1 MKILLTLLLLIPS
14 LSWGK
19 YLECKKIDYEY
30 REKEG
35 STDGK
40 LFAYKTYDEDASE
53 YLYIYDGRIKTA
65 IATPDKME
73 SEEIQKFYNDNSIKN
88 VILFED
94 KYFDD
99 IAGDTYDKENTNERL
114 ENLHIGFDFME
125 EIVNLS
131 LLKNEGRKNKL
142 DKFIVFKPH
151 NHWEGRYGVK
161 TRWIIIN
168 RYTLQAYISSYPP
181 YALKKGFVFD
191 DVLKYEENNPKPD
204 FPSSGNSEDKNKW
217 KIKQNKWYE
226 AYYLALYDKPKTYN
240 EFKELADEF
249 YERMYDTMFEY
260 DCFIVEKPEKLI

>member
-1 MKILLTLLLLIPS
+1 MKILFTLLLLIPS
-14 LSWGK
+14 LSWGE

-73 SEEIQKFYNDNSIKN
+73 SEEMQEFYNSNSIKN

-99 IAGDTYDKENTNERL
+99 IAGDTYDKDNTNERL

-125 EIVNLS
+125 EIVDLS

-151 NHWEGRYGVK
+151 NHWDGRYGVK
-161 TRWIIIN
+161 TRWIVIN
-168 RYTLQAYISSYPP
+168 RYTLQAYIKRYPP
-181 YALKKGFVFD
+181 SSIKKEYTMNDVDEYRKQNPYPKLDYKED
-191 DVLKYEENNPKPD
+191 DGVSKWFARTDSWMRKFNNKFKYEPTEYK
-204 FPSSGNSEDKNKW
+204 
-217 KIKQNKWYE
+217 
-226 AYYLALYDKPKTYN
+226 
-240 EFKELADEF
+240 EFLELDDTF
-249 YERMYDTMFEY
+249 YENMFEELWEY
-260 DCFIVEKPEKLI
+260 DCSIVEKPEKLI